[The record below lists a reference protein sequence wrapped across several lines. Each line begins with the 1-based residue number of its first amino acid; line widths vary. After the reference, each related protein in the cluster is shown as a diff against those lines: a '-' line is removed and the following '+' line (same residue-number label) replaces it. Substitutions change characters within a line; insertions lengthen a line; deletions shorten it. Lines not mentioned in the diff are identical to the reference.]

1 MVCFNTGIT
10 YYGPD
15 WSRFLSG
22 QKYTLSLLMLMSL
35 AGGLLRA
42 QPYISM
48 DTPPSCYEIEG
59 RVRNGVNAYEGALF
73 TPSTPG
79 PLDPGGAKWKMD
91 PTGKPVWNTNG
102 NHYGD
107 IHTFKFTYTP
117 ATATSVWSIDF
128 NRDGDFDDARE
139 TITNVAP
146 THIGRGFQYINVFGQ
161 GYEGTTAVSLYH
173 FTING
178 VDFGTFSS
186 STNTPFSVLF
196 EDTSGLF
203 RDIVIT
209 GQFSFSGHN
218 LPERPR
224 IWVQLGDSNYGPP
237 TCILTSPHDG
247 DFYAPG
253 SVINLA
259 ATATDS
265 LGKVIKVEFYDGDVK
280 IGEDPTSPFTFQ
292 YHHPSSGYRT
302 LRAKAIDNHQAMTYS
317 NSVTVYVNA
326 APLANILTPTDGAK
340 FYDPDSILVEAVVL
354 DANDTTILV
363 EFFLDDET
371 IGIDSFPPYVIHL
384 LNCTIGPH
392 TLKVKSTDPYG
403 ATTFSPVVNISV
415 RCIREDINIDGDVS
429 TFDFLLLLMAYGSHC
444 AVACPAD
451 FNDDGIVD
459 TFDFLRLLARF
470 GYSCN

>member
-1 MVCFNTGIT
+1 MTSSISGIAYSECELNWFPFRVSIVIICALMCFSAGIV
-10 YYGPD
+10 
-15 WSRFLSG
+15 
-22 QKYTLSLLMLMSL
+22 Q
-35 AGGLLRA
+35 A
-42 QPYISM
+42 QPYISS

-59 RVRNGVNAYEGALF
+59 RVRNGANVYEGALF

-102 NHYGD
+102 NQYGD
-107 IHTFKFTYTP
+107 IHTFKLTYTP

-146 THIGRGFQYINVFGQ
+146 THIGRGFQYINVFCQ
-161 GYEGTTAVSLYH
+161 GYEGTTAVSLFH

-178 VDFGTFSS
+178 VDFGTFTSY
-186 STNTPFSVLF
+186 TNTPFSVLF

-203 RDIVIT
+203 RDIVIY
-209 GQFSFSGHN
+209 GQFSFSGDN

-237 TCILTSPHDG
+237 TCVLTSPQDG

-253 SVINLA
+253 SIINLA
-259 ATATDS
+259 AKAMDS

-292 YHHPSSGYRT
+292 YLNPPSGNRT
-302 LRAKAIDNHQAMTYS
+302 FRAKAIDNHQAMTYS
-317 NSVTVYVNA
+317 NSVTVFVNA
-326 APLANILTPTDGAK
+326 APVVNILTPTDGAK
-340 FYDPDSILVEAVVL
+340 FYDPDSILVEADVI
-354 DANDTTILV
+354 DANDTTVQV
-363 EFFLDDET
+363 EFFLDNES
-371 IGIDSFPPYVIHL
+371 IGMDSVPPYVIHL
-384 LNCTIGPH
+384 LNSSIGSH
-392 TLKVKSTDPYG
+392 TLIVKSTDPYG
-403 ATTFSPVVNISV
+403 ATTVSRVVNISV
-415 RCIREDINIDGDVS
+415 RCIREDINIDGYVS
-429 TFDFLLLLMAYGSHC
+429 TFDFLLLLTAYGSHC
-444 AVACPAD
+444 PLACPED

-459 TFDFLRLLARF
+459 TFDFLRILARF